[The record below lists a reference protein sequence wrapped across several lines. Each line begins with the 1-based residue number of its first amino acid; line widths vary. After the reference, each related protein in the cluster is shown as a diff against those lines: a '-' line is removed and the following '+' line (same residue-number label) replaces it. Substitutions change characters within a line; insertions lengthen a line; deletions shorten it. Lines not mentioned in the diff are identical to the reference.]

1 MVPAEIGG
9 LRAFKMPKIKG
20 SDSVKR
26 RATWVLLMP
35 IFSGE
40 PARPKIA
47 GLYEHVVLSSLA
59 ESTSQPGVRLYTVKF
74 SLPLIKISIFIG
86 SSKTCIYGHY
96 RTPHPHECEQELREE
111 SGSKEMA
118 RSGEDWGTP
127 SLTQQVHQGV
137 GAYARD

>member
-1 MVPAEIGG
+1 MGLKGLREGRWEGRDTARRNPGVVPTEIRD

-20 SDSVKR
+20 SESVKR

-59 ESTSQPGVRLYTVKF
+59 ESTSQPGVRL
-74 SLPLIKISIFIG
+74 
-86 SSKTCIYGHY
+86 
-96 RTPHPHECEQELREE
+96 
-111 SGSKEMA
+111 
-118 RSGEDWGTP
+118 
-127 SLTQQVHQGV
+127 
-137 GAYARD
+137 